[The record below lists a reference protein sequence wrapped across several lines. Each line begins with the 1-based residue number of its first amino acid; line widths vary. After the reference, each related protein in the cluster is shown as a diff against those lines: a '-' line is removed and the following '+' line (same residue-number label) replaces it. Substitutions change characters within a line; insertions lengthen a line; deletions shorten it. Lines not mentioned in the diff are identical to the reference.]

1 MLMRKKLR
9 LRNKFIPV
17 NTPRLSNQEKI
28 NVKKCLSTGWI
39 SSEGEYVK
47 KFENNFSKY
56 NKRIYGVAVSS
67 GTGAL
72 EIAMKS
78 LDLKRGD
85 EIIIPTFSIIST
97 ALCVIKLGLKPI
109 LVDSNLETWNMD
121 TDQVIKKISKKT
133 KAIIITHIYGFPVN
147 MKKILRLA
155 KKKNI
160 RIIEDAAEMIGQTY
174 FKKKCGSFGDLST
187 FSFYANKHIT
197 TGEGGMILTN
207 NKRLYDKCKSLRN
220 LCFGKGNNR
229 FNHDDVGWN
238 YRMTNLQA
246 AIGCGQLK
254 NIYKIIKR
262 KREIGRRYISILNK
276 CEKIFIQPYKLD
288 YATNIFWV
296 FGILLKK
303 DAHISRDQVVK
314 KLLENNIQT
323 RTFFFPMHK
332 QKIFK
337 KMKLFSKK
345 QKFVNAEYLSK
356 NGFYLPSG
364 LGISNSEIDFVGKTL
379 AKILENKN

>member
-1 MLMRKKLR
+1 
-9 LRNKFIPV
+9 
-17 NTPRLSNQEKI
+17 
-28 NVKKCLSTGWI
+28 
-39 SSEGEYVK
+39 
-47 KFENNFSKY
+47 
-56 NKRIYGVAVSS
+56 
-67 GTGAL
+67 
-72 EIAMKS
+72 
-78 LDLKRGD
+78 
-85 EIIIPTFSIIST
+85 
-97 ALCVIKLGLKPI
+97 
-109 LVDSNLETWNMD
+109 
-121 TDQVIKKISKKT
+121 
-133 KAIIITHIYGFPVN
+133 

-379 AKILENKN
+379 AIILENKN

>member
-1 MLMRKKLR
+1 MRKKLK
-9 LRNKFIPV
+9 LKNKFIPV
-17 NTPRLSNQEKI
+17 NIPKLSNQEKI
-28 NVKKCLSTGWI
+28 NVKKCLTSGWI

-47 KFENNFSKY
+47 KFEKDFSKY
-56 NKRIYGVAVSS
+56 NNRIYGVAVSS

-72 EIAMKS
+72 EIALKS

-109 LVDSNLETWNMD
+109 LVDSDLATWNMD
-121 TDQVIKKISKKT
+121 SEQVIKKISRNT
-133 KAIIITHIYGFPVN
+133 KAIIITHIYGFPVDLQN
-147 MKKILRLA
+147 VLRLA

-160 RIIEDAAEMIGQTY
+160 KIIEDAAEMIGQTY
-174 FKKKCGSFGDLST
+174 FKKKCGSFGNIST

-207 NKRLYDKCKSLRN
+207 DKRLYEKCKSLRN

-229 FNHDDVGWN
+229 FNHDDIGWN

-254 NIYKIIKR
+254 NMSKIIRR
-262 KREIGRRYISILNK
+262 KREIGRRYISILYMSK
-276 CEKIFIQPYKLD
+276 KIFIQPYKSN
-288 YATNIFWV
+288 YAKNIFWV
-296 FGILLKK
+296 FGVLLKK
-303 DAHISRDQVVK
+303 NANISRDRIVK
-314 KLLENNIQT
+314 KLLEKKIQT

-337 KMKLFSKK
+337 KMKLFPKNK
-345 QKFVNAEYLSK
+345 KFVNAEYLSK

-379 AKILENKN
+379 IKILENKN